1 MRIFILDDE
10 IHGYRKGITA
20 ALCTHDL
27 TIATSIPT
35 AKQLLRDVG
44 LREHPN
50 GGESILQLPQSATHA
65 GVEARPE
72 WRLVAQPFDLYL
84 LDHDMHGFYEPIT
97 NDDTGSGLCRWL
109 VLHDATPLFAGRRVI
124 LHSHNGLGRTEMGR
138 LLTKLGAV
146 CEEYPFSW
154 SYPEWLFNTFG
165 QGNGG

>member
-10 IHGYRKGITA
+10 IEGYRKGITA
-20 ALCTHDL
+20 ALCAHAL
-27 TIATSIPT
+27 TVATSIPA
-35 AKQLLRDVG
+35 AKQLLRGVG
-44 LREHPN
+44 LRERDSSGVELLHGSQPTT
-50 GGESILQLPQSATHA
+50 SS
-65 GVEARPE
+65 GVEAN
-72 WRLVAQPFDLYL
+72 PFDLYL